1 MSNCEATRIDQ
12 FIRNNDIR
20 LTCGEMKLR
29 FSFGDKKIY
38 STIKI
43 SQNIMNMIVG
53 IKFEVQPRILIFCI
67 MFAQK
72 VYILSKKVKPPLN
85 SEYWN

>member
-1 MSNCEATRIDQ
+1 MTL
-12 FIRNNDIR
+12 R

-53 IKFEVQPRILIFCI
+53 IKFEFQPRILIFCI
-67 MFAQK
+67 IFAQK
-72 VYILSKKVKPPLN
+72 VYILSKKGKTTFKFRILELVHLPNFSLN
-85 SEYWN
+85 